1 MPSAAYLLG
10 LIVGD
15 GGLYLL
21 RYKGGRTEYRV
32 VVTQKDVAVAENV
45 AKMFQSLLR
54 ELGLGSK
61 VQVIRGRT
69 RVEVRVS
76 SKSLWQFFNDKL
88 ANLECLAPDER
99 IAFIRGLYDAEGD
112 KTRRRARLWNK
123 NRRLLELVGSW
134 LGELGIESKIYLDD
148 KRRGVYVLEVPS
160 PHKERFFQLLYPP
173 QPPDSSGVHEWI
185 NEVPTVP
192 ARGPANPPPGAQ
204 SWDPRRGEKSLWSF
218 TAACRCGGAGGAERR
233 WEQ

>member
-1 MPSAAYLLG
+1 MSVAYLLG
-10 LIVGD
+10 LIVED
-15 GGLYLL
+15 GGLYAL

-32 VVTQKDVAVAENV
+32 VITQKDEKIVERAVAMLE
-45 AKMFQSLLR
+45 ALLKK
-54 ELGLGSK
+54 LGLKSK
-61 VQVIRGRT
+61 VQVIRGRS
-69 RVEVRVS
+69 RIEVRVS
-76 SKSLWQFFNDKL
+76 SKALWQFFNNAL
-88 ANLECLAPDER
+88 SNLEELQPSER
-99 IAFIRGLYDAEGD
+99 VFFIKGLYDAEGD
-112 KTRRRARLWNK
+112 KSRRRVRIWNK
-123 NRRLLELVGSW
+123 NLRLLVKNW
-134 LGELGIESKIYLDD
+134 LSEFGIESTIYLDD
-148 KRRGVYVLEVPS
+148 ERHGVYVLEVPS
-160 PHKERFFQLLYPP
+160 PYRDRFFKLIHPP